1 MHRVST
7 IVFLFLALSVGGSFA
22 SNAANNTES
31 LKLNERQQQ
40 SLERFRKLIA
50 YRSAA
55 GHDQV
60 LPMAEFLAAEFRQGG
75 FSRKDVHLL
84 PMKDTAALVVRYR
97 GVKNSHQKPVMLMA
111 HMDVVDALPKDWER
125 DPFTL
130 IEEDG
135 YYYGR
140 GTSDNKAGVANLT
153 AAFLQ
158 LRKEGFIPSRD
169 FIIVFSGDEETTG
182 HTIKTLLSEHRD
194 LIDAEYALNA
204 DGGGGSV
211 GENGKVVSFSMQ
223 TAEKTYMTFTLTA
236 TNPGGHSSMPRPD
249 NAIHDL
255 AGAISNLSQY
265 KFPVR
270 QNETTKLYFERRAPF
285 ASGELSKAMSDFAAD
300 PNNKNASDY
309 LAKDG
314 NYVGMTRT
322 TCISTM
328 LKAGHAE
335 NALPQ
340 SATATVNCRVWPDE
354 NMESVKERIETA
366 IGNKSIDVEL
376 LDGYSMSP
384 PSELRPDLVKAITAV
399 VHKRHPGIPLIPY
412 MAPYFTDGK
421 FTRGEGIP
429 TYGIGGIS
437 LGADDARAHGLDER
451 VPVWSFFE
459 EADYW
464 YDLIKELS
472 AD

>member
-1 MHRVST
+1 MLKIT
-7 IVFLFLALSVGGSFA
+7 LIVLLFLSFGA
-22 SNAANNTES
+22 GNTFAATTPKSAEP
-31 LKLNERQQQ
+31 LKLNERQQR
-40 SLERFRKLIA
+40 SLERYQKLIA

-60 LPMAEFLAAEFRQGG
+60 LPMAEFLAAEFRIGG
-75 FSRKDVHLL
+75 FSENDIHLM

-97 GVKNSHQKPVMLMA
+97 GVNNSNIKPIMLMA

-158 LRKEGFIPSRD
+158 LRAEGFIPSRD

-182 HTIKTLLSEHRD
+182 HTIKTLLSEHRA
-194 LIDAEYALNA
+194 LVDAEYALNA
-204 DGGGGSV
+204 DGGGGSI
-211 GENGKVVSFSMQ
+211 GEGGKVVSFSMQ

-255 AGAISNLSQY
+255 ASAISKLSQY

-285 ASGELSKAMSDFAAD
+285 ASGELSAAMSEFAKD
-300 PNNKNASDY
+300 PSNTSASDY

-354 NMESVKERIETA
+354 DMESVKRRIETA
-366 IGNKSIDVEL
+366 IDDTNVNVEL

-384 PSELRPDLVKAITAV
+384 PSELRPDLVRAITKV

-429 TYGIGGIS
+429 TYGIGGLS

-464 YDLIKELS
+464 YDLIQELS
-472 AD
+472 R

>member
-1 MHRVST
+1 MHKLAA
-7 IVFLFLALSVGGSFA
+7 LFLSFCLLLPTLVFTNA
-22 SNAANNTES
+22 SHAEP
-31 LKLNERQQQ
+31 LKLNDRQQQ

-50 YRSAA
+50 YRSAV
-55 GHDQV
+55 GHAQV
-60 LPMAEFLAAEFRQGG
+60 VPMAEFLAGEFQQGG
-75 FSRKDVHLL
+75 FSQQDIHLL
-84 PMKDTAALVVRYR
+84 PMNGTAALVVRYR
-97 GVKNSHQKPVMLMA
+97 GIENSQQKPIMLMA

-130 IEEDG
+130 IEDNG

-158 LRKEGFIPSRD
+158 LRKEGFVPSRD

-182 HTIKTLLSEHRD
+182 YTIKTLLSEHRD
-194 LIDAEYALNA
+194 LVDAEYALNA
-204 DGGGGSV
+204 DGGGGSI
-211 GENGKVVSFSMQ
+211 GHHGKVVSFNMQ

-255 AGAISNLSQY
+255 ANAIVKLSQY
-265 KFPVR
+265 QFPAR
-270 QNETTKLYFERRAPF
+270 QNETTKLYFERRSAF
-285 ASGELSKAMSDFAAD
+285 TVGELSKAMSEFAKD
-300 PNNKNASDY
+300 LNNTAAADY
-309 LAKDG
+309 LANDG
-314 NYVGMTRT
+314 NFVGMTRT

-328 LKAGHAE
+328 LNAGHAE

-354 NMESVKERIETA
+354 TMESVKKRIETA
-366 IGNKSIDVEL
+366 VANKDIKVEL
-376 LDGYSMSP
+376 QDGYSMSP
-384 PSELRPDLVKAITAV
+384 PSELRPDLVDAINTV
-399 VHKRHPGIPLIPY
+399 VHKRHPGIPLIPF

-421 FTRGEGIP
+421 FTRGAGIP
-429 TYGIGGIS
+429 TYGIAGLS

-472 AD
+472 K

>member
-1 MHRVST
+1 MHKSAIT
-7 IVFLFLALSVGGSFA
+7 AFLLSWLLVTA
-22 SNAANNTES
+22 SSASDAGTKS
-31 LKLNERQQQ
+31 LDLDERQQQ
-40 SLERFRKLIA
+40 SLERFRKLIS
-50 YRSAA
+50 YRSAT

-60 LPMAEFLAAEFRQGG
+60 LPMAEFLAAEFKQGG
-75 FSRKDVHLL
+75 FSTKDIHLL
-84 PMKDTAALVVRYR
+84 PMKDTAALVVRYQ
-97 GVKNSHQKPVMLMA
+97 GVQKSKEKPIMLMA

-158 LRKEGFIPSRD
+158 LRKEGFVPSRD

-204 DGGGGSV
+204 DGGGGSI
-211 GENGKVVSFSMQ
+211 GEEGKVVSFSMQ

-255 AGAISNLSQY
+255 AHAITKLAQY

-285 ASGELSKAMSDFAAD
+285 YSGELSKAMREFAKD
-300 PNNKNASDY
+300 QNNTNASDY
-309 LAKDG
+309 LANDG
-314 NYVGMTRT
+314 NYVGTTRT

-354 NMESVKERIETA
+354 TMETVKSRIEAA
-366 IGNKSIDVEL
+366 INDKNIKVEL

-384 PSELRPDLVKAITAV
+384 PSELRPDLVKAINTV
-399 VHKRHPGIPLIPY
+399 VHKRHPGIPLIPF

-421 FTRGEGIP
+421 FTRGAGIP
-429 TYGIGGIS
+429 TYGIAGIS

-472 AD
+472 R